1 MSSLKLTVM
10 ESIRYRG
17 NIGQWSWISHRIS
30 GLAILSFLVIHVW
43 DTANATFWPDMY
55 GYTVEIFKWLPFSV
69 GEIGLMAAILF
80 HAFNGIRIS
89 LLDFKP
95 AWWKYQEQSARFVW
109 GLFAVAFVPLGYLM
123 LRSTIG
129 HCRELSANGE
139 SCMAFP
145 LPTGVTTN
153 GTVLGIGIGVLVV
166 GAILWFVLRRPPA
179 SAGERSRRPANVS
192 TLERYG
198 FLFMR
203 LSGISLLLLAVGHM
217 ILQHIFRDVHSLTL
231 QVVADVWRSWG
242 WRAYDLFLLAFAATH
257 GLNGFRNVL
266 EDYVHDDAK
275 VRGINRALA
284 IFLIITLIWSAI
296 AIFSFQPAAVMAQV
310 P

>member
-1 MSSLKLTVM
+1 MSSLKLTVV

-30 GLAILSFLVIHVW
+30 GLAILSFLLIHVW
-43 DTANATFWPDMY
+43 DTANATFWPQMY
-55 GYTVEIFKWLPFSV
+55 SYTVEIFKWFPFSV

-89 LLDFKP
+89 LLDFQP
-95 AWWKYQEQSARFVW
+95 AWWKYQEKSARFVW
-109 GLFAVAFVPLGYLM
+109 GLFIVAFVPLALLM
-123 LRSTIG
+123 LRTTIN
-129 HCRELSANGE
+129 HCTELAEVGE
-139 SCMAFP
+139 SCFAFP
-145 LPTGVTTN
+145 LPSGLEAN
-153 GTVLGIGIGVLVV
+153 GLVLGIGIGVIAVGVV
-166 GAILWFVLRRPPA
+166 LWFVLRRPPTD
-179 SAGERSRRPANVS
+179 AGARPRRAAGGS

-203 LSGISLLLLAVGHM
+203 LSGIALLLLAVGHM
-217 ILQHIFRDVHSLTL
+217 LLQHIFRDVHNLTL
-231 QVVADVWRSWG
+231 EVVAGIWRSWG

-284 IFLIITLIWSAI
+284 IFLVITIIWSAI
-296 AIFSFQPAAVMAQV
+296 AIFSFQPDAVMTQV